1 MKESVEKHEKKEM
14 FLKGVIAGM
23 GWALGVTIG
32 FLIVSIVLAFLLKNA
47 GGLPLVGDWIANVV
61 ESTIEQ
67 LSKRAP
73 VLPVK

>member
-1 MKESVEKHEKKEM
+1 MKQSLEKHDKRTM
-14 FLKGVIAGM
+14 FLKGIVAGI
-23 GWALGVTIG
+23 GWAFGVTIG
-32 FLIVSIVLAFLLKNA
+32 FIIISTILAFLLKNA

-73 VLPVK
+73 GIPSN